1 MLDALDLRKS
11 YGGHTVLDG
20 ASFQLGEGERWALVG
35 PNGAGKTTLLRI
47 LAGEEVP
54 DGGEVRR
61 RRGLE
66 VGYLRQEQEAET
78 EQALLSYVEDVAQD
92 VSHLRAEL
100 RELEAALGEGETDPK
115 AMARYGHLQTRF
127 EHLGGYA
134 LKARAE
140 RILEGLG
147 FSSSDFGRP
156 LASFSGGWRMRA
168 ALGRILLREPDL
180 VLLDE
185 PTNHLD
191 IVTLEWLEAHLRESP
206 SAYLIVSHDV
216 AFLDRVAQGVLALEV
231 GRVVRTRGSFD
242 QYRAERRLRAEQARA
257 ARQNWERRRAGTEA
271 FAERFRYKATKARQ
285 VQARLRQ
292 LDKDEAPPPPPPDD
306 AELRISLPQPE
317 RSGRHVAALEDVV
330 AGYDGRTVYRGLN
343 LRIDRGEK
351 VVLIGP
357 NGAGK
362 STLLKLLAGVLAP
375 RQGRVLFGHNV
386 GVSYFAQHQLEQ
398 LDPRNTVLG
407 EMQQL
412 PGYRGELELRS
423 VLGAFLFSG
432 DAVEKPVAVLS
443 GGERSRLVLAKL
455 LAAPG
460 NFFLLDEPTNH
471 LDLQACE
478 VLKQALEAFSGTL
491 CLITHDRDLIDR
503 VATKLLWVED
513 GRVEEF
519 LGNYTDLL
527 AKRVGEGPREA
538 AGRPAAG
545 RETKDASRLARK
557 DIRRREAEKRETLR
571 REVGPLRSRV
581 ESLEAEIGETERR
594 LADVEAALAAPET
607 YGDPG
612 RAAALARE
620 RGDLGRAVELLTAD
634 WEKAATELEARE
646 TALRAQLEESP

>member
-11 YGGHTVLDG
+11 YGGQTVLDG
-20 ASFQLGEGERWALVG
+20 ASFQLGDGERWALVG

-47 LAGEEVP
+47 LAREEAP

-92 VSHLRAEL
+92 VRHLRSEL
-100 RELEAALGEGETDPK
+100 RALEAALGAGDSDPK
-115 AMARYGHLQTRF
+115 TIARYGHLQTRF

-134 LKARAE
+134 LKASAE

-147 FSSSDFGRP
+147 FSASDFGSP

-216 AFLDRVAQGVLALEV
+216 AFLDRVAQGVLALEA
-231 GRVVRTRGSFD
+231 GRVVRTKGPFA

-257 ARQNWERRRAGTEA
+257 ARQNWERRRAETEA

-292 LDKDEAPPPPPPDD
+292 LDKDEAPPPPPADD
-306 AELRISLPQPE
+306 AVLQISLPQPE
-317 RSGRHVAALEDVV
+317 RSGRHVASLEDVV
-330 AGYDGRTVYRGLN
+330 AGYEGRTVYRGLN

-362 STLLKLLAGVLAP
+362 STLLKLLAGALAP
-375 RQGRVLFGHNV
+375 GEGRVVFGHNV

-407 EMQQL
+407 EMQRL

-503 VATKLLWVED
+503 VATKLLWVEA

-527 AKRVGEGPREA
+527 AKRVGPGAREA
-538 AGRPAAG
+538 PGRPAASA
-545 RETKDASRLARK
+545 EAKDVSRPARK

-581 ESLEAEIGETERR
+581 ERLESEIGETERR
-594 LADVEAALAAPET
+594 LAQVEASLAVPET

-620 RGDLGRAVELLTAD
+620 RSDLGRVVEALTAD
-634 WEKAATELEARE
+634 WEQAATELEERE
-646 TALRAQLEESP
+646 AALRAQLEETP